1 MTCAYPPSQI
11 AATFCA
17 SHKTIA
23 FGMPLLKTIFDG
35 SPSLA
40 LLCAPLLIYHPL
52 QLVIGSALVPSLQ
65 RYAAEEAKK

>member
-1 MTCAYPPSQI
+1 
-11 AATFCA
+11 
-17 SHKTIA
+17 
-23 FGMPLLKTIFDG
+23 MPLLKTIFDG